1 MHWKLQIIKPGV
13 RPGYY
18 VRWSSYKGLQDNG
31 FNQLVV
37 DILAIIVTN
46 YNEVVSFALKCST

>member
-1 MHWKLQIIKPGV
+1 MSD
-13 RPGYY
+13 

-46 YNEVVSFALKCST
+46 YNKAISFALKCLTRG